1 MKLFS
6 GKAKDTV
13 NRKINLRSHII
24 PATLMVLS
32 LGMFV
37 YVYQSDI
44 PMPEKVDKTPA
55 YRAKAKDLA
64 TDIAG
69 KIEQIRSRLRA
80 FAETPDA
87 VQKLNQAPATLL
99 QQTDVQLPNLL
110 TLRLLTSA
118 ATDTNDDE
126 IPVLSY
132 ACFDMVFESVKQSSK
147 KKRLPVEVHLFGSE
161 SQHIDFVQ
169 VVKDPDGDAVGAVL
183 ASFNIR
189 LLEKVLAGVVVSDGD
204 FELQQGRQVLA
215 ARGQKGERAFPPYKA
230 PIAGSRWSVAY
241 WPATNRTEQIIDYAG
256 QQILLVSSFAGVILL
271 ISLILFIRDAL
282 HNRRLQAEVDAG
294 EPAKTVLRKV
304 EQSVTDESSDD
315 LLFNSG
321 EGLVVEETDLE
332 HDIEPV
338 AKPSAGQS
346 DIASIFKAYDIRGV
360 VGKTLSEELVY
371 EIGRALGSEAKA
383 RQQNIMVVGRD
394 GRNSGPAL
402 IKKLIEGLCASGI
415 HVIDIGL
422 APTPLLYFSAQIFGT
437 GSGVMLT
444 GSHNPPDYNGLK
456 MVIDGVTLARDDIQI
471 IRKRVENSDYLEG
484 KGEVVEK
491 SAIKSYLKR
500 VTSDIML
507 LKRFKVVVDCGNGVA
522 GVVAPEL
529 LTALGCEVIEL
540 FCDVDGNF
548 PNHHPDPSRP
558 ENLKDVIA
566 AVKEHKADIGLAF
579 DGDGDRL
586 GVVTSEGKVI
596 WPDRVMMLYA
606 MDILS
611 RNPGAEI
618 IFDVKCSTKLKQVI
632 EQHGGKATMWNTGH
646 SLIKAKMKE
655 TGALLAGEMSGHIFF
670 KERWYGFDDG
680 IYSAAR
686 LLELLGSMTGD
697 KSVADV
703 FNELPDSVNTPE
715 LNVAME
721 EGTHHA
727 FMERLLKKASFD
739 DAEITTIDGLRV
751 DFPDGWGLV
760 RASNTTSVLVLRFEA
775 DTDEALARIKTR
787 FRELMLSVD
796 SGLKLTF

>member
-1 MKLFS
+1 MKSFFKKMKNKT
-6 GKAKDTV
+6 GQKRD
-13 NRKINLRSHII
+13 LRSHII
-24 PATLMVLS
+24 PVVLMMAS

-37 YVYQSDI
+37 YIFQSDM
-44 PMPEKVDKTPA
+44 PMPKEIDKTPT
-55 YRAKAKDLA
+55 YRANVKTFAN
-64 TDIAG
+64 DIA
-69 KIEQIRSRLRA
+69 ENVEHVRSRLIA
-80 FAETPDA
+80 FSESPES
-87 VQKLNQAPATLL
+87 VQKLSKAPATLL
-99 QQTDVQLPNLL
+99 HEKDAQLPDIM
-110 TLRLLTSA
+110 TLRLLTSV
-118 ATDTNDDE
+118 ATDSNDDE
-126 IPVLSY
+126 KPVLSY
-132 ACFDMVFESVKQSSK
+132 ACFDMVYESVKQAPK
-147 KKRLPVEVHLFGSE
+147 KKSLPVEIHSFGSE
-161 SQHIDFVQ
+161 AQHIDFVQ
-169 VVKDPDGDAVGAVL
+169 VVKDQNDEAIGAVL

-189 LLEKVLAGVVVSDGD
+189 LLEKILDGVAIYDGD

-215 ARGQKGERAFPPYKA
+215 TRGEKGERAFAPFKA
-230 PIAGSRWSVAY
+230 AVAGTRWTVSY
-241 WPATNRTEQIIDYAG
+241 WPATNKTEQIIDYAG
-256 QQILLVSSFAGVILL
+256 QKILLVSSFASVVLI
-271 ISLILFIRDAL
+271 ISLFLFIRDLL
-282 HNRRLQAEVDAG
+282 HNRRLKSEYDAR
-294 EPAKTVLRKV
+294 EPPETVMRKV
-304 EQSVTDESSDD
+304 DESITDESSDD

-321 EGLVVEETDLE
+321 EGLVVEEVE
-332 HDIEPV
+332 SEFESEM
-338 AKPSAGQS
+338 ASKPKVV
-346 DIASIFKAYDIRGV
+346 ASIFKAYDIRGV
-360 VGKTLSEELVY
+360 VGETLTEEAVY
-371 EIGRALGSEAKA
+371 EIGRALGSEAQT
-383 RQQNIMVVGRD
+383 RQQQIMVVARD

-402 IKKLIEGLCASGI
+402 IKKLIEGLCSSGI
-415 HVIDIGL
+415 NVIDVGL
-422 APTPLLYFSAQIFGT
+422 VPTPLLYFAAQVL
-437 GSGVMLT
+437 GSGSGIMLT

-456 MVIDGVTLARDDIQI
+456 MVLDGVTLARDDIQT
-471 IRKRVENSDYLEG
+471 IRKRVEDGDYLEG

-491 SAIKSYLKR
+491 SVLKSYLKR

-522 GVVAPEL
+522 GVIAPEL

-566 AVKEHKADIGLAF
+566 AVKEHKADLGLAF

-680 IYSAAR
+680 VYSAAR
-686 LLELLGSMTGD
+686 LVELLGSMTGD

-703 FNELPDSVNTPE
+703 FNALPDSVNTPE
-715 LNVAME
+715 LNVAMA

-727 FMERLLKKASFD
+727 FMVKLLAAASFD
-739 DAEITTIDGLRV
+739 DAEVTTIDGLRV

-775 DTDEALARIKTR
+775 DTNEALTRIMKR

-796 SGLKLTF
+796 SGLELSF